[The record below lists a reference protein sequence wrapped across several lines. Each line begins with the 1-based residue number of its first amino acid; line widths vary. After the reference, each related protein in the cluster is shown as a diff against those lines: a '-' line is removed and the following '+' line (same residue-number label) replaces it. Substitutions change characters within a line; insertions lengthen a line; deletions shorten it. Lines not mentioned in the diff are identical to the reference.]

1 MVLEYQNDS
10 KVYEMQGRDE
20 SILLQETK
28 LNEKTVLDYRDFLN
42 QSIERSRST
51 CIHNESFVNQSGLDD
66 LAYEDLEELGRHCH
80 SDISSDVDGD
90 PFFEYNTCHKQTKLE
105 LKDLEKE

>member
-42 QSIERSRST
+42 
-51 CIHNESFVNQSGLDD
+51 
-66 LAYEDLEELGRHCH
+66 
-80 SDISSDVDGD
+80 
-90 PFFEYNTCHKQTKLE
+90 
-105 LKDLEKE
+105 